1 MADNIIYFR
10 KSGVDTKGLFM
21 TKSAGT
27 SKIYKVCRKSK
38 FLRAESGA
46 SIDTRYIWK
55 SNNTKVEIKFA
66 NLTISSATVFGAEDR
81 VFENTDV
88 SGKYSL
94 IGHTSLYNGFR
105 VSWYIGKIP
114 GLGQSKSFPLENIH
128 TMSIETNNTDGTV
141 TCILDGDTQV
151 YNNVNATIVNKT
163 VSNTIFSSH
172 FYPNTYTQFAPCDV
186 YYCKMWDD
194 GELVRDLHPVKS
206 GQTRDGITFTE
217 DGFYD
222 YVNKS
227 FHGNATGNGSITY
240 IEE

>member
-1 MADNIIYFR
+1 MKESIIYFR
-10 KSGVDTKGLFM
+10 KSGVNKKGLFM

-27 SKIYKVCRKSK
+27 SKIYKVCRKSR
-38 FLRAESGA
+38 FLRASSGA
-46 SIDTRYIWK
+46 SVDTGYIWT
-55 SNNTKVEIKFA
+55 SNNTKVEIVFA
-66 NLTISSATVFGAEDR
+66 NLNINSATVFGAEDR
-81 VFENTDV
+81 VNNSTET
-88 SGKYSL
+88 SGQYSL
-94 IGHTSLYNGFR
+94 NGHTSLYNGLR
-105 VSWYIGKIP
+105 MAWYIGKVP
-114 GLGQSKSFPLENIH
+114 GLGQTSSYPLEGIH
-128 TMSIETNNTDGTV
+128 KMTIETDYDSGIV
-141 TCILDGDTQV
+141 TCTLDGDTQV
-151 YNNVNATIVNKT
+151 YDNTDATVVNKT

-172 FYPNTYTQFAPCDV
+172 FYPDTFTQFAPCDV

-206 GQTRDGITFTE
+206 GQTLEGITFTA